1 MQGAAK
7 ASPQE
12 KEKSVPATV
21 KRKSAAAL
29 KAEKAEKAKQKAA
42 KVGSE
47 RRLGGYVGWLRL
59 CVSSIFRTCS
69 PVAVS
74 ASRVEKTKDG
84 L

>member
-29 KAEKAEKAKQKAA
+29 KAEKAEKAKLKAA
-42 KVGSE
+42 KVGCWH
-47 RRLGGYVGWLRL
+47 RFGW
-59 CVSSIFRTCS
+59 
-69 PVAVS
+69 PH
-74 ASRVEKTKDG
+74 
-84 L
+84 